1 MYSTTSHTGIRISNT
16 SHGRICQVL
25 QVTCTVSERAVKC
38 GNKLVMFSGI
48 ALYYDDAYTLVSQKA
63 PTYIVLLVQF
73 PV

>member
-1 MYSTTSHTGIRISNT
+1 M
-16 SHGRICQVL
+16 
-25 QVTCTVSERAVKC
+25 TCTVSERAVKC